1 MKITVQCVM
10 LHLSMAARGHMMPPL
25 QHVCNGLARP
35 VRPANESM
43 LSRDNGNDI
52 GTTGQTTQD
61 IVKT

>member
-1 MKITVQCVM
+1 M